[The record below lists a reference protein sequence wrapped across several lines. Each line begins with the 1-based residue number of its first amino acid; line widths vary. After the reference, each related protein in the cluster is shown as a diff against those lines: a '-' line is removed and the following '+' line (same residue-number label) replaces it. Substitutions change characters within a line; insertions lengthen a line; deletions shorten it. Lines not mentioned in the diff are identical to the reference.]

1 MIVPSAKEYF
11 QMKKESL
18 QRDDYQKKL
27 HRHRQKTIIIIL
39 ICFVVLGSLAAG
51 AYYFNLSRVFK
62 GYRVITESKR
72 NETDITNYIEYNG
85 DILKYNMDGIS
96 CTDLNGEVLW
106 NQTFEMQNPQ
116 VDTCEQ
122 YVAVCDQEGNKA
134 YILNEEGLQGEVE
147 TQLPIRRIRVA
158 NKGMIA
164 VLMED
169 GDVNRINYYD
179 KDGTLLA
186 ENKASVEKSGF
197 PMDIALSNDG
207 LKLAV
212 SYMILENG
220 VIQSKL
226 AFYNFD
232 SVGENE
238 IDHLVSGADYAE
250 SIIPKIE
257 FVNNTTAAVFGDN
270 FFAVYQGTQKPVSI
284 YEESFKDEVKS
295 IFYDDKYIGFVLK
308 NADADEPYRIE
319 VYNLKG
325 SKVVTKNI
333 GVEYNSIQIRNGL
346 IYLTNEAECIIYNLK
361 GKEKFKGN
369 LDESIETIIPISE
382 RKVVAVLEDK
392 VQLLN
397 FK

>member
-27 HRHRQKTIIIIL
+27 RRHRQKSIIIIL
-39 ICFVVLGSLAAG
+39 SSFIVLAGLAAG
-51 AYYFNLSRVFK
+51 VYYVNQNRVFK
-62 GYRVITESKR
+62 GYSVIKETKR
-72 NETDITNYIEYNG
+72 SETDATNYMEFGG

-96 CTDLNGEVLW
+96 CINKKGEVLW
-106 NQTFEMQNPQ
+106 NQTFEMQSPQ
-116 VDTCEQ
+116 VDTCGD
-122 YVAVCDQEGNKA
+122 YIAVCDQKGNKA
-134 YILNEEGLQGEVE
+134 YVLNEEGVQGEVE
-147 TQLPIRRIRVA
+147 TQLPIRKIRVA
-158 NKGMIA
+158 GQGVIA

-169 GDVNRINYYD
+169 GEVNRINYYD

-186 ENKASVEKSGF
+186 ENKASVKKSGF
-197 PMDIALSNDG
+197 PMDIALSEDG

-220 VIQSKL
+220 LIKSKL

-238 IDHLVSGADYAE
+238 IDHLVSGADYDE
-250 SIIPKIE
+250 STIPKIE
-257 FVNNTTAAVFGDN
+257 FLNNTTAAVFGDN

-284 YEESFKDEVKS
+284 FEKPFKDEVKS
-295 IFYDDKYIGFVLK
+295 IFYDNKYIGFVFRSK
-308 NADADEPYRIE
+308 DAAGSYRIE

-333 GVEYNSIQIRNGL
+333 KLEYNNIQIQNGL
-346 IYLTNEAECIIYNLK
+346 IYLTNETECVIFNLS

-369 LDESIETIIPISE
+369 LDSGIENIIPLSD